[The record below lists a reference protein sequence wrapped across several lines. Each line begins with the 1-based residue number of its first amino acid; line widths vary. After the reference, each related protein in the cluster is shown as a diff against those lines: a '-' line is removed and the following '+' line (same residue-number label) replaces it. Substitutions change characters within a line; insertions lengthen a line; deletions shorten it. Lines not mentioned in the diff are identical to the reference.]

1 MKIRLTAAALAAVLV
16 TAGAGI
22 QTQAVSADLSAG
34 QSGEENLTLESSL
47 ELALASDAEYITLTN
62 ELAVQRKNLRQA
74 VIAAGG
80 SDEEDEAWSALLEVT
95 LSEGDGLA
103 EYYSVMTQPT
113 LLGAEVSL
121 TEAKLNSRKVE
132 LESEIANLYIQMITC
147 QERIS
152 VQEELLEEK
161 NTSLT
166 KTKAL
171 VKSGQEEASLQESL
185 EDEVDALKESLE
197 EDRDALKTVMEE
209 LSSLIGEELAEDTVF
224 DDAEVDD
231 TLWEGHLEELTDW
244 AVQKDEGCL
253 SAWKDCLEALLEMWT
268 DYTVLNEE
276 YPIPD
281 SIFEYIVSAAAGE
294 SIDTEA
300 FYEEYTAYWEERQ
313 AALEAAKALNDSEG
327 TADETAGDETAAQT
341 GEENQE
347 SESAEETAEETQA
360 SENGDQTGGTAQTTE
375 EDAPEEE
382 ETEEEDAYAFHDAI
396 LEYQNRVLE
405 MNTQVQEVTKNVE
418 EAYDSLMSLRDTY
431 LSLQEEQE
439 ELQGNQKLYR
449 VRYRLGELSKEEY
462 QSLTEEMETLR
473 LDILEAGKEYRQAYY
488 SLNSV
493 TGGGL
498 SAIASGGLLVEETGE
513 ETADEIEKAGIVVL
527 VRAYP
532 GEQTF
537 SLEVSVPEEYAEDIV
552 SFELWNGDTRIGSR
566 TGTDEV
572 LAADSLSDISELQVR
587 FYDAAGGELGAYE
600 IDTAVPVTVLTV
612 KTAVE
617 MK

>member
-1 MKIRLTAAALAAVLV
+1 
-16 TAGAGI
+16 
-22 QTQAVSADLSAG
+22 
-34 QSGEENLTLESSL
+34 
-47 ELALASDAEYITLTN
+47 
-62 ELAVQRKNLRQA
+62 
-74 VIAAGG
+74 
-80 SDEEDEAWSALLEVT
+80 
-95 LSEGDGLA
+95 
-103 EYYSVMTQPT
+103 
-113 LLGAEVSL
+113 EVSL
-121 TEAKLNSRKVE
+121 TEAKLNSRRVE
-132 LESEIANLYIQMITC
+132 LESEIANLYIQMLTC

-171 VKSGQEEASLQESL
+171 VKSGQGEASLQESL
-185 EDEVDALKESLE
+185 EDEVDALSESLE

-209 LSSLIGEELAEDTVF
+209 LSSLIGEEIAEDTVF

-281 SIFEYIVSAAAGE
+281 SIFEYIVIAAAGE
-294 SIDTEA
+294 SIDTDA
-300 FYEEYTAYWEERQ
+300 FYEEYTAYWEERT
-313 AALEAAKALNDSEG
+313 AALETAEALNDSEG
-327 TADETAGDETAAQT
+327 AANVTAGDGAGEQT
-341 GEENQE
+341 VEGAQE
-347 SESAEETAEETQA
+347 SGSGAETAEETQA
-360 SENGDQTGGTAQTTE
+360 SESDDQTGGTAQATE
-375 EDAPEEE
+375 SATEEE
-382 ETEEEDAYAFHDAI
+382 EAEEEDAYVLHDAI

-405 MNTQVQEVTKNVE
+405 MNSQIQELTESVK
-418 EAYDSLMSLRDTY
+418 EAYDSLTSLRDTY
-431 LSLQEEQE
+431 LSLQEELE
-439 ELQGNQKLYR
+439 ELQGSQKLYR

-462 QSLTEEMETLR
+462 QSLTEEMETLK

-488 SLNSV
+488 SLNSL

-498 SAIASGGLLVEETGE
+498 SAIASGELFAEETGE
-513 ETADEIEKAGIVVL
+513 ETADEMEKAGIVVL

-537 SLEVSVPEEYAEDIV
+537 SLEVSVPEEYAEDIA
-552 SFELWNGDTRIGSR
+552 SFELWSGDTRIGSR
-566 TGTDEV
+566 TGTDEILV
-572 LAADSLSDISELQVR
+572 ADSLSDISELQIR
-587 FYDAAGGELGAYE
+587 FYDAADGELGAYE
-600 IDTAVPVTVLTV
+600 LDAAVPVTVLTV